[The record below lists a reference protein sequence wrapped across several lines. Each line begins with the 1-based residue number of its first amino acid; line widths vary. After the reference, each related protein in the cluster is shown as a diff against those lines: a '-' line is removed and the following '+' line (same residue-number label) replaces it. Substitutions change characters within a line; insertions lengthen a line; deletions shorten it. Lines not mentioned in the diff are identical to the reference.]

1 MRSFRPGKTLI
12 ALFTAFAMSATV
24 FSPPDATA
32 QTTSQWVPD
41 QHEELFEQR
50 DELSFSK
57 GGAEYFCQVAH
68 IADGRVY
75 TDALCGDGHSLYY
88 RDSEGSIHYFE
99 DRQTD
104 FSRNKDLFRNRF
116 ASYAIPDSLLPQV
129 GESAEPILG
138 SYLSAGDT
146 VTVHGPREDYD
157 ATIENTTEGF
167 LAITLPS
174 HAYLTHGAPVS
185 VGGRYLGMYES
196 VFSNDD
202 HRQGLVLL
210 ADPEVPPTSEPNKVA
225 LLLERESMLS
235 YAPGEVSTIN
245 QGDKIFNNGHRCTV
259 GYIDKPNSRIFLAGH
274 CSDGGPLYF
283 TDTQKR
289 NYYLGTM
296 VTEFDF
302 EGSLTN
308 STMSKDWGY
317 IDIPENRSALLGENR
332 YSSDSVLLPSMLR
345 VGQMVYGFG
354 QTTGHVMEN
363 YVMGVI
369 NNVILLTQ
377 QNPMHE
383 GDSGGP
389 NWIVDDEGKKHFI
402 GVNSGSDDVPE
413 GQAHKYGI
421 AVGWEETPTS
431 DEYVNYSGLAMQQ
444 WDAYQKAQDEAENP
458 VAVNQG
464 DTVGLDDNDRDLFL
478 DQECTAKYID
488 HVHQRSYTSPACTGP
503 GRARGVSTTYGWPK
517 HWALAEIGTFFD
529 AHLPYIQAPDGTR
542 LGENPDA
549 PGELLST
556 DQVHLGDTASIDW
569 RSLTVAG
576 TIGDAILLLPY
587 GDFEPEVNTP
597 VTIGDN
603 VAGLVSGIYYDEN
616 GNVKGIEVQ
625 SLLETNPIELPE
637 GWQED
642 LLYEYAK
649 ATDET
654 APVIVDVEK
663 KEFDSDAEIE
673 PFEFTI
679 TDEYNELTVEVTDL
693 PEGLYADIQYDEP
706 RLRATVTVRGTPTK
720 PGEQDATVTAR
731 DARGNE
737 KSSSISFQINDATP
751 PVIDTTALVLE
762 AGEYAD
768 LEIPVTDNSGYS
780 PNVTVSALPDDLTSY
795 EEHIYGQTTA
805 VGTHELQ
812 VTATDAAGNTATETV
827 QLEVRDTKKPA
838 INMRSNARWEANS
851 EFNDSISVDVDDVT
865 PVSVRVDGLPRGLSY
880 DDTNGVI
887 DGVTDAVGSHAVTI
901 SATDTSG
908 NTSESE
914 LELVVEDTTAPTVQ
928 NAEFEHEIGTPF
940 SHVVDTT
947 DGVGVERVTVSGL
960 PHGLRFDESS
970 RTISGTP
977 SALGNFQTS
986 VKAFDAAGNT
996 GQGAI
1001 GFRVVDTVRP
1011 RILVDH
1017 NPPAATKFDLPI
1029 RVEDATKTALSVTGL
1044 PAGLRHKGNRIV
1056 GSTKDSGTHR
1066 VVITAT
1072 DEAGNQASETI
1083 TLSVPKPR
1091 PAKTTAPAAPSTQ
1104 TKVPAR
1110 PSKTTVPS
1118 TSATSAPQKPKG
1130 TTPAAESPRQTSVPA
1145 KPSDEATTPTAP
1157 SETTPAASTQ
1167 SEPPTEEGGSASGS
1181 SKGGIAALVI
1191 LGIIALVGGVVATN
1205 PQLMKQIQSML
1216 P

>member
-12 ALFTAFAMSATV
+12 ALFTAFAMSTTV

-50 DELSFSK
+50 DKLSYSK
-57 GGAEYFCQVAH
+57 GGHEYICQVAH

-75 TDALCGDGHSLYY
+75 TDALCGEGHSLYY

-104 FSRNKDLFRNRF
+104 FSHNKDLFLNRF

-129 GESAEPILG
+129 GESAEPVLG

-157 ATIENTTEGF
+157 ATIENTTDGF

-185 VGGRYLGMYES
+185 VGGRYLGMYEG
-196 VFSNDD
+196 VFDNDD

-245 QGDKIFNNGHRCTV
+245 QGDKIFNNGHGCTV
-259 GYIDKPNSRIFLAGH
+259 GYIDKPNNRIFLAGH

-283 TDTQKR
+283 TDTQNR
-289 NYYLGTM
+289 NYYLGTV

-302 EGSLTN
+302 EGDLTD

-317 IDIPENRSALLGENR
+317 IDIPEHRSALLGENA
-332 YSSDSVLLPSMLR
+332 YTSDSVLLPSMLR

-354 QTTGHVMEN
+354 QTTGHVMQN

-369 NNVILLTQ
+369 NNVIHFTQ
-377 QNPMHE
+377 DDPMHK

-389 NWIVDDEGKKHFI
+389 NWVIDEDGKRHFI
-402 GVNSGSDDVPE
+402 GVNSGNDRVGT

-431 DEYVNYSGLAMQQ
+431 DEYVNYSGLAKAQ

-464 DTVGLDDNDRDLFL
+464 DAVGLDDNDRDLFL
-478 DQECTAKYID
+478 DQECTAKYVD
-488 HVHQRSYTSPACTGP
+488 HVHQRIYTSPACTGP
-503 GRARGVSTTYGWPK
+503 GGARGVSTTYGWPK

-529 AHLPYIQAPDGTR
+529 AHLPYIQAPDDTR
-542 LGENPDA
+542 LGENA
-549 PGELLST
+549 ETPGALLST

-587 GDFEPEVNTP
+587 GDFVPEINTP
-597 VTIGDN
+597 VTIGDD
-603 VAGLVSGIYYDEN
+603 VAGLVSGIYYDDN

-625 SLLETNPIELPE
+625 SLVDANPVELPE

-654 APVIVDVEK
+654 APVIGDVEK
-663 KEFDSDAEIE
+663 KELDSDAEIE

-768 LEIPVTDNSGYS
+768 HKIPVTDNSDS
-780 PNVTVSALPDDLTSY
+780 FLTVTVSALPDGLVPFREY
-795 EEHIYGQTTA
+795 IYGTTTV

-851 EFNDSISVDVDDVT
+851 EFNDSISIEVDDAT

-887 DGVTDAVGSHAVTI
+887 DGVTDAVGSHSVTVI
-901 SATDTSG
+901 ATDTSG
-908 NTSESE
+908 NTSEAE

-940 SHVVDTT
+940 SHVVDAT

-1091 PAKTTAPAAPSTQ
+1091 PTKTTTAST
-1104 TKVPAR
+1104 
-1110 PSKTTVPS
+1110 
-1118 TSATSAPQKPKG
+1118 APQKPKE
-1130 TTPAAESPRQTSVPA
+1130 TTPAAEPPRQTPVPT
-1145 KPSDEATTPTAP
+1145 KSTGKTTSSAAP
-1157 SETTPAASTQ
+1157 SEKTTATTTQ
-1167 SEPPTEEGGSASGS
+1167 SEPPTSDPTQPQVAEDGSASGS

>member
-24 FSPPDATA
+24 ISPPDATA

-75 TDALCGDGHSLYY
+75 TDALCGEGHSLYY

-104 FSRNKDLFRNRF
+104 FSRNKDLFLNRF

-129 GESAEPILG
+129 GESAEPVLG

-157 ATIENTTEGF
+157 ATIENTTDGF

-235 YAPGEVSTIN
+235 YAPGEASTIN

-431 DEYVNYSGLAMQQ
+431 NEYVNYSGLAMQQ

-488 HVHQRSYTSPACTGP
+488 HVHQRIYTSPACTGP
-503 GRARGVSTTYGWPK
+503 GGARGVSTTYGWPK

-576 TIGDAILLLPY
+576 TVGDAILLLPD

-597 VTIGDN
+597 VAIGDD
-603 VAGLVSGIYYDEN
+603 VAGLVSGIYYNEN

-654 APVIVDVEK
+654 APVVEDVEK

-768 LEIPVTDNSGYS
+768 HKIPVTDNSDS
-780 PNVTVSALPDDLTSY
+780 FLTVTVSALPDGLVPFREY
-795 EEHIYGQTTA
+795 IYGTTTV

-812 VTATDAAGNTATETV
+812 VTATDAASNTATETV

-851 EFNDSISVDVDDVT
+851 EFNDSISIEVDDAT

-887 DGVTDAVGSHAVTI
+887 DGVTDAVGSHSVTVI
-901 SATDTSG
+901 ATDTSG
-908 NTSESE
+908 NTSEAE

-940 SHVVDTT
+940 SHVVDAT

-960 PHGLRFDESS
+960 SHGLHFDESS

-986 VKAFDAAGNT
+986 VEAFDAAGNT

-1044 PAGLRHKGNRIV
+1044 PAGLRHKGNWIV

-1091 PAKTTAPAAPSTQ
+1091 PTKTTTASKPS
-1104 TKVPAR
+1104 
-1110 PSKTTVPS
+1110 
-1118 TSATSAPQKPKG
+1118 TSAPQKPKE
-1130 TTPAAESPRQTSVPA
+1130 TTPAAEPPRQTPVPT
-1145 KPSDEATTPTAP
+1145 KSTGKTTSSAAP
-1157 SETTPAASTQ
+1157 SEKTTATTTQ
-1167 SEPPTEEGGSASGS
+1167 SEPPTSDPTQPQVAEDGSASSS

>member
-12 ALFTAFAMSATV
+12 ALFTAFAMSTTV

-50 DELSFSK
+50 DKLSYSK
-57 GGAEYFCQVAH
+57 GGHEYICQVAH

-75 TDALCGDGHSLYY
+75 TDALCGEGHSLYY

-104 FSRNKDLFRNRF
+104 FSHNKDLFLNRF

-129 GESAEPILG
+129 GESAEPVLG

-157 ATIENTTEGF
+157 ATIENTTDGF

-185 VGGRYLGMYES
+185 VGGRYLGMYEG
-196 VFSNDD
+196 VFDNDD

-245 QGDKIFNNGHRCTV
+245 QGDKIFNNGHGCTV
-259 GYIDKPNSRIFLAGH
+259 GYIDKPNNRIFLAGH

-283 TDTQKR
+283 TDTQNR
-289 NYYLGTM
+289 NYYLGTV

-302 EGSLTN
+302 EGDLTD

-317 IDIPENRSALLGENR
+317 IDIPEHRSALLGENA
-332 YSSDSVLLPSMLR
+332 YTSDSVLLPSMLR

-354 QTTGHVMEN
+354 QTTGHVMQN

-369 NNVILLTQ
+369 NNVIHFTQ
-377 QNPMHE
+377 DDPMHK

-389 NWIVDDEGKKHFI
+389 NWVIDEDGKRHFI
-402 GVNSGSDDVPE
+402 GVNSGNDRVGT

-431 DEYVNYSGLAMQQ
+431 DEYVNYSGLAKAQ

-464 DTVGLDDNDRDLFL
+464 DAVGLDDNDRDLFL
-478 DQECTAKYID
+478 DQECTAKYVD
-488 HVHQRSYTSPACTGP
+488 HVHQRIYTSPACTGP
-503 GRARGVSTTYGWPK
+503 GGARGVSTTYGWPK

-529 AHLPYIQAPDGTR
+529 AHLPYIQAPDDTR
-542 LGENPDA
+542 LGENA
-549 PGELLST
+549 ETPGALLST

-587 GDFEPEVNTP
+587 GDFVPEINTP
-597 VTIGDN
+597 VTIGDD
-603 VAGLVSGIYYDEN
+603 VAGLVSGIYYDDN

-625 SLLETNPIELPE
+625 SLVDANPVELPE

-654 APVIVDVEK
+654 APVIGDVEK

-720 PGEQDATVTAR
+720 PGWQYANVTAR
-731 DARGNE
+731 DALGNE
-737 KSSSISFQINDATP
+737 TSRNLEFWIADATA
-751 PVIDTTALVLE
+751 PVIDTTPLILE

-780 PNVTVSALPDDLTSY
+780 PNVTVSALPDDLTSH
-795 EEHIYGQTTA
+795 EEHIHGQTNA
-805 VGTHELQ
+805 VGTHDIH
-812 VTATDAAGNTATETV
+812 VTATDPAGNSATATIP
-827 QLEVRDTKKPA
+827 LEVRDTKKPTV
-838 INMRSNARWEANS
+838 NVRSNARWEANS
-851 EFNDSISVDVDDVT
+851 EFNDSISIEVDDATPVDV
-865 PVSVRVDGLPRGLSY
+865 RVEGLPRGLFY
-880 DDTNGVI
+880 DESNRAI
-887 DGVTDAVGSHAVTI
+887 DGVTDAVGTHSVTVI
-901 SATDTSG
+901 ATDAGG
-908 NTSESE
+908 NTSEAG
-914 LELVVEDTTAPTVQ
+914 LELIVEDTTSPTVQ
-928 NAEFEHEIGTPF
+928 NAEFSSEVGSPF
-940 SHVVDTT
+940 SYVVNAT
-947 DGVGVERVTVSGL
+947 DSVGLKRVTVSGL
-960 PHGLRFDESS
+960 PHGLRFDENS

-977 SALGNFQTS
+977 SSLGYFQ
-986 VKAFDAAGNT
+986 AFVTASDRAGNT
-996 GQGAI
+996 GDGVI
-1001 GFRVVDTVRP
+1001 EFRVVDTVLP

-1130 TTPAAESPRQTSVPA
+1130 TTPAAESPRQTSAPA

>member
-1 MRSFRPGKTLI
+1 MRSLRPGKTLI

-24 FSPPDATA
+24 ISPPDATA

-50 DELSFSK
+50 DKLLYSEDGSD
-57 GGAEYFCQVAH
+57 YICQVAH

-75 TDALCGDGHSLYY
+75 TDALCGEGHSLYY

-104 FSRNKDLFRNRF
+104 FSRNKDLFLNRF

-157 ATIENTTEGF
+157 ATIENTTDGF

-185 VGGRYLGMYES
+185 VGGHYLGMYED
-196 VFSNDD
+196 VFDNDD

-259 GYIDKPNSRIFLAGH
+259 GYIDKSNSRIFLAGH

-488 HVHQRSYTSPACTGP
+488 HVHQRIYTSPACTGP
-503 GRARGVSTTYGWPK
+503 GGARGVSTTYGWPK

-529 AHLPYIQAPDGTR
+529 AHLPYIQAPDDTR
-542 LGENPDA
+542 LGENADT
-549 PGELLST
+549 PGALLST
-556 DQVHLGDTASIDW
+556 DQVHLGDAASVDW
-569 RSLTVAG
+569 RPLTVAG

-587 GDFEPEVNTP
+587 GDFAPEVNTP
-597 VTIGDN
+597 VTIDDN

-637 GWQED
+637 GWQEN

-649 ATDET
+649 ATDKT
-654 APVIVDVEK
+654 APVVEDVEK

-720 PGEQDATVTAR
+720 PGWQYANVTAR
-731 DARGNE
+731 DALGNE
-737 KSSSISFQINDATP
+737 TSRNLEFWIADATA
-751 PVIDTTALVLE
+751 PVIDTTPLILE

-795 EEHIYGQTTA
+795 EGHIHGQTNA
-805 VGTHELQ
+805 VGTHDIH
-812 VTATDAAGNTATETV
+812 VTATDPAGNSATATIP
-827 QLEVRDTKKPA
+827 LEVRDTKKPT
-838 INMRSNARWEANS
+838 INVRSNARWEANS
-851 EFNDSISVDVDDVT
+851 EFNDSISIEVDDATPVDV
-865 PVSVRVDGLPRGLSY
+865 RVEGLPRGLFY
-880 DDTNGVI
+880 DESNRAI
-887 DGVTDAVGSHAVTI
+887 DGVTDAVGTHSVTVI
-901 SATDTSG
+901 ATDAGG
-908 NTSESE
+908 NTSEAG
-914 LELVVEDTTAPTVQ
+914 LELIVEDTTSPTVQ
-928 NAEFEHEIGTPF
+928 NAEFSSEVGSPF
-940 SHVVDTT
+940 SYVVNAT
-947 DGVGVERVTVSGL
+947 DSVGLKRVTVSGL
-960 PHGLRFDESS
+960 PHGLRFDENS

-977 SALGNFQTS
+977 SSLGYFQ
-986 VKAFDAAGNT
+986 AFVTASDRAGNT
-996 GQGAI
+996 GDGVI
-1001 GFRVVDTVRP
+1001 EFRVVDTVLP